1 MGKNGW
7 IRTRRLKTLPNPAAS
22 TGKVFTGRALLA
34 LLLLVSFS
42 VFPGLSGQMD
52 RARAGEIRQAGGTM
66 NCTCRFFGTDYKLGD
81 TVCLRGPD
89 GPRMARCSM
98 NLNNTAWETLERSCP
113 TSLRQ
118 SPRDDRTTLAGLPAA
133 H

>member
-1 MGKNGW
+1 MGKKGW

-22 TGKVFTGRALLA
+22 TGKVFTGRGMLA
-34 LLLLVSFS
+34 LLLLVALPAL
-42 VFPGLSGQMD
+42 PGLTGQTD
-52 RARAGEIRQAGGTM
+52 TARAGEIRQAGANM

-81 TVCLRGPD
+81 MVCLRGPD

-98 NLNNTAWETLERSCP
+98 NLNNTAWKTLERSCP

-118 SPRDDRTTLAGLPAA
+118 SPRGDTTTLAGLPAT

>member
-1 MGKNGW
+1 MGKKGW
-7 IRTRRLKTLPNPAAS
+7 IRTRRLKTLAAS
-22 TGKVFTGRALLA
+22 TGKVFTGSSMPV
-34 LLLLVSFS
+34 LLLVAGLSAL
-42 VFPGLSGQMD
+42 PGLAGQTGI
-52 RARAGEIRQAGGTM
+52 ARAGEIRQAGANM

-81 TVCLRGPD
+81 MICLRGPN

-98 NLNNTAWETLERSCP
+98 NLNNTTWKTLERSCP

-118 SPRDDRTTLAGLPAA
+118 APHTIATLAGLPAA